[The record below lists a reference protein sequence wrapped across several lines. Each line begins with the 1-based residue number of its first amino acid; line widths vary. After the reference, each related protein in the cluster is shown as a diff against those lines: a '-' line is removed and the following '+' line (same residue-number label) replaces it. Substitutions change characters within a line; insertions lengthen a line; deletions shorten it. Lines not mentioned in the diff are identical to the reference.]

1 MLLNSGPSSFSSS
14 TDIGGQVVLYQFD
27 SNSEAQQLYWA
38 GRLRVSIDLLL
49 MKNHQSQ
56 LDLVRP
62 PYQSL
67 HHRSRSLFNI
77 LQDDRPPTIQVASK
91 EEHRFF
97 AVNPKRP
104 NRRPPQLVTKEYDL
118 EQKIDVEIRI
128 REGTTKLL
136 AACQHPSQALEAAK
150 TLHTSNERMNV
161 YMTELQSRKR
171 DLLQSRPPPASIVTA
186 TSSSRSRKSAC
197 PARLGLTDLRFPLMW
212 KDTDHFKNRGDYRRF
227 AVFCLAKV
235 GTEVMDTSL
244 ITPVDRS
251 ATDITFPDA
260 LVFTSAQPDFKMKL
274 EVYSCMLQDDL
285 SIASTPRKLQKSL
298 HSSISR
304 TLGRKLSATL
314 KDPHGLKNDAIGP
327 KFDLVATVTLGLEE
341 VHDSVKSH
349 DLVLE
354 NLENPCH
361 QLPLFDHFCCRLAA
375 EPECLSLEQTA
386 SVTLKSPPSTNQS
399 GKSSKSD
406 PPPVWAALGGFNL
419 ALWKKK
425 EHRQDKNRSP
435 LLSVSLG
442 QGATMAE
449 ERGEVVLTAMDDDDE
464 EKRVEFRCSD
474 AHFISALSQRI
485 VDASAWGPKVS
496 RSQMV
501 IHSPQ
506 PTNGS
511 PNSRWAPRT
520 GSLYEDIPLF
530 EEPQKSYSRRP
541 TVHEV
546 FSLSHNRSTAGGIV
560 DGLDNG
566 YKSSSRLPSQTAMH
580 PPPSPPSPPNTR
592 SRSSSTST
600 SSGSLPSW
608 GSMRGLPNFFR
619 FTRTSIRK

>member
-1 MLLNSGPSSFSSS
+1 MASARKSSRRSLPMMFM
-14 TDIGGQVVLYQFD
+14 
-27 SNSEAQQLYWA
+27 SNQHVQRTTNVA
-38 GRLRVSIDLLL
+38 
-49 MKNHQSQ
+49 NHQAIISDSSVGSLTHD
-56 LDLVRP
+56 LDLYYIR
-62 PYQSL
+62 Q
-67 HHRSRSLFNI
+67 I
-77 LQDDRPPTIQVASK
+77 AS
-91 EEHRFF
+91 HM
-97 AVNPKRP
+97 
-104 NRRPPQLVTKEYDL
+104 KEYDL

-171 DLLQSRPPPASIVTA
+171 ELSRPAAAVTTS
-186 TSSSRSRKSAC
+186 TSSSRTRKSAC

-260 LVFTSAQPDFKMKL
+260 LVFTSAQPDFKLKL

-314 KDPHGLKNDAIGP
+314 KDSHGLKSDIGP
-327 KFDLVATVTLGLEE
+327 KFDLVATVTLGLDE

-375 EPECLSLEQTA
+375 EPDCLSIEQTA
-386 SVTLKSPPSTNQS
+386 NVTLKHHNKIIQKAS
-399 GKSSKSD
+399 GSSKSSKSD
-406 PPPVWAALGGFNL
+406 PPTVLAALSGFNL
-419 ALWKKK
+419 AFWKKK
-425 EHRQDKNRSP
+425 EHRQDKNRNP

-442 QGATMAE
+442 QGATMADDH
-449 ERGEVVLTAMDDDDE
+449 GEVVLTAMDDDEGE
-464 EKRVEFRCSD
+464 EKRIEFRCSD
-474 AHFISALSQRI
+474 SSFISALSQRI

-530 EEPQKSYSRRP
+530 EEPQKSYSKRP

-546 FSLSHNRSTAGGIV
+546 FSLSNNRSTGMV

-566 YKSSSRLPSQTAMH
+566 YKSSSRLQSQTAMH